1 MSTFLDQWG
10 TFLGQ
15 LVGFGVIVWLVVRY
29 VVPPVRRMMTARQ
42 ETVRQQLK
50 DSAAAADR
58 LEEASQA
65 HSKAVED
72 AKSEA
77 KQVVEEAKADAVRI
91 GEQLQA
97 QAEIDAERIKVQG
110 ARQVELLR
118 GQLTR
123 QLRLELGHESVRQ
136 AGELVRN
143 YVADP
148 AQQSATV
155 DRLLDEL
162 DAMAPA
168 AADVE
173 YPLTVKMRSAS
184 RHALADLSD
193 RFATLAKS
201 LDSQALS
208 TVSGELVS
216 VAKMLDREIVLTRYL
231 SMPAED
237 AAPRVRL
244 IERLV
249 SGKVGDATL
258 EVLRA
263 AVSERWSANSDLVDA
278 IEHVSRQALLEAAE
292 REDQV
297 DEVEDQLFRFSRI
310 LDAQPRLGI
319 LLGDYAA
326 PADGR
331 IALLRKVLG
340 SSSGSVNKTAVALL
354 SQTVELLRGE
364 PAEEAMKFLA
374 EVAVARRG
382 EVVAQVG
389 AAAELSDAQRTRL
402 TEVLSR
408 IYRHPVTVQLEIHP
422 ELLGGLLISVGDEV
436 VDGTLSSRLAA
447 AKAQLP
453 D

>member
-1 MSTFLDQWG
+1 MA

-15 LVGFGVIVWLVVRY
+15 LLGFAVIVWLVWRY
-29 VVPPVRRMMTARQ
+29 VVPPVRRLMAARQ
-42 ETVRQQLK
+42 DTVRQQLA
-50 DSAAAADR
+50 DSAAAAER
-58 LEEASQA
+58 VKEASKA
-65 HSKAVED
+65 HEKAVEE
-72 AKSEA
+72 AKVEA
-77 KQVVEEAKADAVRI
+77 KQVVEEAKADAERI
-91 GEQLQA
+91 AEQLQA

-118 GQLTR
+118 AQLTR

-143 YVADP
+143 YVGDP

-155 DRLLDEL
+155 DRFLDEL

-173 YPLTVKMRSAS
+173 YPLMAKMRSAS
-184 RHALADLSD
+184 RYALADLSD
-193 RFATLAKS
+193 RFSTIAKS
-201 LDSQALS
+201 LDNRALS
-208 TVSGELVS
+208 TVSAELVS
-216 VAKMLDREIVLTRYL
+216 VAKMLEREMVVTRYL
-231 SMPAED
+231 TVPAED

-244 IERLV
+244 LERLV
-249 SGKVGDATL
+249 SGEVADPTL
-258 EVLRA
+258 DVLRA
-263 AVSERWSANSDLVDA
+263 AVSERWSANADLVDA
-278 IEHVSRQALLEAAE
+278 IEHVSRQALLEVAE

-297 DEVEDQLFRFSRI
+297 DEVEEQLFRFSRI

-319 LLGDYAA
+319 LLGDYSA
-326 PADGR
+326 PAEGR
-331 IALLRKVLG
+331 IALLSKVLD
-340 SSSGSVNKTAVALL
+340 SSSGSVNKIAIALL

-382 EVVAQVG
+382 EVVAQVL

-408 IYRHPVTVQLEIHP
+408 IYGHPVTVQLEIDP

-436 VDGTLSSRLAA
+436 VDGTLSSRLATA
-447 AKAQLP
+447 EAQLP